1 LDWVV
6 ATGGGSTFGQK
17 LPLKWVYDI
26 RADSTTPLQQAEQ
39 ICKEVYAD
47 SDDIGGY
54 SNCISSATRSLEK
67 H

>member
-1 LDWVV
+1 M
-6 ATGGGSTFGQK
+6 AAMGQ

-39 ICKEVYAD
+39 ICEEVYAD
-47 SDDIGGY
+47 SDDIAEY